1 MTATANQEQ
10 TSIVKA
16 RDARVRVTPEHNED
30 LITEVRAIM
39 DGESLSQTQI
49 SGLTGVGKARL
60 SQWLN
65 GVYTGNTVAVEADI
79 LRWLDSRKEAAA
91 LDSRMP
97 AAPEWVETPTAR
109 AVLSALSFSQMAE
122 AVSVIYGGAG
132 VGKTTALS
140 KYQSRAPNVW
150 VVTATPAVSAPGPIL
165 TRVAQA
171 LGLRTSG
178 AVHVV
183 EANIIER
190 MRETRGLLI
199 IDEAQHLTHRALD
212 AIRSIHDAAGVGL
225 ALVGNEIV
233 YSQLTGGSSRSV
245 GFAQLFSRIAK
256 RVRLSRAKDAD
267 VIALLD
273 AWQIDDK
280 DARQLCLGIGK
291 RPGALRGLSQTLR
304 LASMFSAAA
313 GAGRPGVEHIRDA
326 WADLGGEAA

>member
-1 MTATANQEQ
+1 MQ
-10 TSIVKA
+10 TEAKQQNHTGIVKDRAA
-16 RDARVRVTPEHNED
+16 REVPVHDHDLRAEVSAIMNAED
-30 LITEVRAIM
+30 LT
-39 DGESLSQTQI
+39 QTQV

-60 SQWLN
+60 SQWIN
-65 GVYTGNTVAVEADI
+65 GVYAGNVEAVEADI
-79 LRWLDSRKEAAA
+79 RRWLDSRQEAAA
-91 LDSRMP
+91 LDSSMP
-97 AAPEWVETPTAR
+97 EAPAWVQTPTAA

-132 VGKTTALS
+132 VGKTTAIAH
-140 KYQSRAPNVW
+140 YQKRAPNVW

-165 TRVAQA
+165 TRIAQA
-171 LGLRTSG
+171 LGLRTTG
-178 AVHVV
+178 AVHVL

-190 MRETRGLLI
+190 IRETRGLLV

-212 AIRSIHDAAGVGL
+212 AVRSIHDAAGVGL

-267 VIALLD
+267 INALLD
-273 AWQIDDK
+273 AWKIDDK
-280 DARQLCLGIGK
+280 EARTLCLGIGK

-304 LASMFSAAA
+304 LASMFSASA
-313 GAGRPGVEHIRDA
+313 GAARLGAEHIRDA